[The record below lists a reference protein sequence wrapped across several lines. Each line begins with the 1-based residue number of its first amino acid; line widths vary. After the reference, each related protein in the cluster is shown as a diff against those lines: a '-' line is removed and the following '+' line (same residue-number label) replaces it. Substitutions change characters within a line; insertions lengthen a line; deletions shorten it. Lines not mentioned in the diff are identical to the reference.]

1 MFFVQSKSI
10 CLSQNDS
17 VNLQAVMESDF
28 SVSQFQFLERL
39 LRVHGQW
46 TLLLERCP
54 DWNYQ
59 ETIYLMIPFI
69 ICMLVSTAQTRVLHM
84 LGYSLF
90 VVSLG
95 GFFCF

>member
-39 LRVHGQW
+39 LGVHGHCYMRDAQ
-46 TLLLERCP
+46 
-54 DWNYQ
+54 
-59 ETIYLMIPFI
+59 IVI
-69 ICMLVSTAQTRVLHM
+69 IKRLSI
-84 LGYSLF
+84 S
-90 VVSLG
+90 
-95 GFFCF
+95 

>member
-1 MFFVQSKSI
+1 MFFVQSNST

-39 LRVHGQW
+39 LGVHGHCYKRDAQ
-46 TLLLERCP
+46 
-54 DWNYQ
+54 
-59 ETIYLMIPFI
+59 IVI
-69 ICMLVSTAQTRVLHM
+69 INLSHDSLYHLYALYPPHRHVCSTFM

-90 VVSLG
+90 VVSLD

>member
-1 MFFVQSKSI
+1 VFFVQSKSI

-39 LRVHGQW
+39 LGVHPW
-46 TLLLERCP
+46 TLLHERCP
-54 DWNYQ
+54 DCNYQ

-90 VVSLG
+90 VVSLD